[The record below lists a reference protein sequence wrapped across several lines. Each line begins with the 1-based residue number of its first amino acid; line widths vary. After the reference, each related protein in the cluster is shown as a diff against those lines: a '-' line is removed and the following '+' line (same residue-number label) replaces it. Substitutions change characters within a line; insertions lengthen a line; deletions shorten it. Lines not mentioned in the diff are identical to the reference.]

1 MSQGNGVDIFS
12 VLGVV
17 VHLFVMATCS
27 RSPCG
32 LREQLCVH
40 EEEEKIEQPL
50 LDDVPPHIWRQLA
63 FGNKFFK
70 EQAWTQLLGWLHE
83 QLENDPR
90 AITAV
95 TPDKSACGRQNLLC
109 TIAGFRPDVGSDT
122 TDHKECA
129 LIILLEHYRQGL
141 INLRCGKSRAPALL
155 QALAQGNIEMGT
167 LLLQWGG
174 GFPPW
179 FLPAVLYGSSAS
191 RQCMHCEDVVAVC
204 RVGD

>member
-1 MSQGNGVDIFS
+1 LFAFS
-12 VLGVV
+12 PRLKGT
-17 VHLFVMATCS
+17 AC
-27 RSPCG
+27 CDE
-32 LREQLCVH
+32 EQ
-40 EEEEKIEQPL
+40 EKIAQPL
-50 LDDVPPHIWRQLA
+50 LDVVPPHIWRQLA
-63 FGNKFFK
+63 FGNKFIK

-129 LIILLEHYRQGL
+129 LIILLAHYREGL
-141 INLRCGKSRAPALL
+141 INLRCGKSMAPALL
-155 QALAQGNIEMGT
+155 QALAKGNIEMGT
-167 LLLQWGG
+167 LLLQWGA

-179 FLPAVLYGSSAS
+179 FLPG
-191 RQCMHCEDVVAVC
+191 RFIWI
-204 RVGD
+204 